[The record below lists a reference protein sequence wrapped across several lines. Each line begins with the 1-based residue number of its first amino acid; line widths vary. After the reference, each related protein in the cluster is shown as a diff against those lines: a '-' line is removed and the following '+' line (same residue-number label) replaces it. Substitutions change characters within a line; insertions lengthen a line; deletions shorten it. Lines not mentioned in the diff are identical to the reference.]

1 MHCLISTCL
10 YDKDNNDHPATLIRF
25 TAISYQPA
33 RTEKWL
39 WLRAHSFFFFFAN
52 TCFYFKSSGSCWK
65 RKRDKAGGKKTCNE
79 KEENLIPCPGSRLPE
94 TSLKN
99 TVSSLGKGV
108 FLSLSS
114 FCCLTA
120 HFISSS
126 QDIFHVASLLKIH
139 LHLHTQKKKKNTYD
153 LQLIGCTIYS
163 IVQWWALMGC

>member
-1 MHCLISTCL
+1 MIKITTTTLRPSSVLQQHHISLLELKNGCD
-10 YDKDNNDHPATLIRF
+10 YVPTL
-25 TAISYQPA
+25 
-33 RTEKWL
+33 
-39 WLRAHSFFFFFAN
+39 SFFSLPIPVFILNRLAHVGREKE
-52 TCFYFKSSGSCWK
+52 TKQGE
-65 RKRDKAGGKKTCNE
+65 KTCNE

-163 IVQWWALMGC
+163 IVQW